1 MDAVIFIAFTLILT
15 CKSLFSKEDS
25 SSTNTEVVVE
35 DTTTR
40 TTKLNDAFYDDPEA
54 FSDMIRGLNLPVCK

>member
-1 MDAVIFIAFTLILT
+1 MDAVIFITFALILT
-15 CKSLFSKEDS
+15 CKSLFSKEDTS
-25 SSTNTEVVVE
+25 SSTEIVEE

-54 FSDMIRGLNLPVCK
+54 FSEMIRGLNLPVCK